1 MEADRDL
8 PRMATEM
15 AKEKKRR
22 QYGSG
27 SVHQRKDG
35 RWIGTIEAGWTN
47 TGARRRVT
55 VSAATEAA
63 CRAKLKARNE
73 EIIRDGV
80 PIASVRTSVKTWAES
95 WLEQTQTEIRPKS
108 WNANRSAVRQWII
121 PSMGH
126 VKVSALTSA
135 DVERFKLRM
144 IDAGLAPSSM
154 SRNHN
159 VLNKM
164 LKDALI
170 AGFRVHA
177 GVLMVKKIPA
187 GKTTRSAIPLPLA
200 LELLPYIEKEI
211 DPSRWVA
218 ILLNGMRQGERL
230 GLRWQDV
237 DFDKKIIRVQRQLQE
252 LPYRDNQNKHLGFR
266 VPVGYD
272 TVQLVD
278 RWHLVPVKTESGER
292 IVPMT
297 RWMEDS
303 LLLQRERT
311 QGSRFDLVW
320 CADDGMPIDPKTDR
334 LGWADLQVRSGIAEK
349 AGRTFDVQEGRHT
362 TITFLKELDVDDET
376 IEQIVGHSKL
386 VQSYVHVDLSP
397 KVREAIDRLAGRLQL
412 AS

>member
-1 MEADRDL
+1 MANE
-8 PRMATEM
+8 MAT
-15 AKEKKRR
+15 AKKRR

-27 SVHQRKDG
+27 SVHQRATDG
-35 RWIGTIEAGWTN
+35 RWVGTIEAGWTAN
-47 TGARRRVT
+47 GTRRRVT
-55 VSAATEAA
+55 VSASTEKA
-63 CRAKLKARNE
+63 CRDRLKAKNE
-73 EIIRDGV
+73 EIIRDGI
-80 PIASVRTSVKTWAES
+80 PIASVKTSVKTWAES
-95 WLEQTQTEIRPKS
+95 WLEKTQNEIRPKS

-121 PSMGH
+121 PTMGH
-126 VKVSALTSA
+126 VKVSSLTSG
-135 DVERFKLRM
+135 DVERFKMAM
-144 IDAGLAPSSM
+144 IDAQLAPSSM

-177 GVLMVKKIPA
+177 GVLMVKKVPA
-187 GKTTRSAIPLPLA
+187 GKTTRTSIPLPLA
-200 LELLPYIEKEI
+200 LELLPYIEKEV

-237 DFDKKIIRVQRQLQE
+237 DFDKKIIHVQRQLQE

-266 VPVGYD
+266 VPVGYGAI
-272 TVQLVD
+272 QLVD

-292 IVPMT
+292 VVPMT
-297 RWMEDS
+297 HWMEDS
-303 LLLQRERT
+303 LRLQQERT
-311 QGSRFDLVW
+311 SGSRFDLVW
-320 CADDGMPIDPKTDR
+320 CRDDGMPIDPKDDR
-334 LGWADLQVRSGIAEK
+334 AGWSDLQVRSGIAEK

-362 TITFLKELDVDDET
+362 TITFLKELGEDDET

-386 VQSYVHVDLSP
+386 VQSYVHTDLSP
-397 KVREAIDRLAGRLQL
+397 KVRDAIDRLAGRLQL

>member
-1 MEADRDL
+1 MAND
-8 PRMATEM
+8 MAT
-15 AKEKKRR
+15 AKKRR

-27 SVHQRKDG
+27 SVHERKTDG
-35 RWIGTIEAGWTN
+35 RWIGTIEAGWTAN
-47 TGARRRVT
+47 GTRRRIT
-55 VSAATEAA
+55 VSASTEKA
-63 CRAKLKARNE
+63 CRDKLKARNE
-73 EIIRDGV
+73 EIIRDGI
-80 PIASVRTSVKTWAES
+80 PIASVRTSVKTWAED
-95 WLEQTQTEIRPKS
+95 WLKTTQNEIRPKS

-121 PSMGH
+121 PAIGH
-126 VKVSALTSA
+126 VKVSALTSH
-135 DVERFKLRM
+135 DIERFKLAM
-144 IDAGLAPSSM
+144 IDGGLAPSSM

-164 LKDALI
+164 LGDALI
-170 AGFRVHA
+170 AGFRIHA
-177 GVLMVKKIPA
+177 GVFKVKKIPA
-187 GKTTRSAIPLPLA
+187 GKTPLTAIPLSLA
-200 LELLPYIEKEI
+200 LELLPYIEKEA

-218 ILLNGMRQGERL
+218 IMLNGMRQGERL

-278 RWHLVPVKTESGER
+278 RWHLVPVKTDSGER
-292 IVPMT
+292 IIPMT

-303 LLLQRERT
+303 LRLQHART
-311 QGSRFDLVW
+311 KDSRFGLVW
-320 CADDGMPIDPKTDR
+320 CTDDGMPIDPKNDR

-349 AGRTFDVQEGRHT
+349 AGKTFGVQEGRHT
-362 TITFLKELDVDDET
+362 TITFLKELGVENEV

-386 VQSYVHVDLSP
+386 VESYVHADLSP

-412 AS
+412 AG